1 MSVPER
7 AAASGQRQCCDQRRI
22 DTGLFYMQLGVDFNR
37 WLVLLLA
44 FQLIIMTPK
53 SLLRLPEARSS
64 IDEMTENTEFRRVI
78 PDNGPAAQNPSDVTK
93 LLFCSG
99 KIYYDLAAERANKQ
113 LQADVAITRLEQVGL
128 QYYMGLWLS
137 AQVMR
142 RVSERNKKL
151 SYRRGTA
158 RCVVSV
164 EICQFQRNSAET
176 TYSTSPD
183 QIDGMKLEI

>member
-1 MSVPER
+1 
-7 AAASGQRQCCDQRRI
+7 
-22 DTGLFYMQLGVDFNR
+22 MQLGVDFNR

-78 PDNGPAAQNPSDVTK
+78 PDNGPAAQNTSDVTK

-113 LQADVAITRLEQVGL
+113 LQADVAITRLEQV
-128 QYYMGLWLS
+128 QYYIGLWLS
-137 AQVMR
+137 AQ
-142 RVSERNKKL
+142 S
-151 SYRRGTA
+151 G
-158 RCVVSV
+158 
-164 EICQFQRNSAET
+164 
-176 TYSTSPD
+176 
-183 QIDGMKLEI
+183 

>member
-113 LQADVAITRLEQVGL
+113 LQADVAITRLEQV